1 MNPAH
6 SHPPDARDISHVMV
20 STYPKSS
27 SHQHCSTPQVYSP
40 DRIQASQNLHQ
51 PECLPSNSL
60 SATRP
65 LGSAYHLY
73 LQHIA
78 CCYTLQL
85 HSFKRR
91 QSSTSACKRD
101 SRVIC
106 TLQGRICAT
115 YHDRGPHTAYAVHCT
130 WYVVPA
136 CSRQA
141 VMASGRPHSQHS
153 ASMRFCTH
161 PLLPQPLR
169 LPSSRV
175 AAISMSISIVS
186 R

>member
-40 DRIQASQNLHQ
+40 DRIQASRNLHQ
-51 PECLPSNSL
+51 PERLPSNSL

-65 LGSAYHLY
+65 LGSAYHLN

-85 HSFKRR
+85 HSGGVDRAVR
-91 QSSTSACKRD
+91 AHVRSIHEPPERYRDNSAQHTVIASLPQHMPYIVRGTYYQRVLARLYWLQDARTRSTLLQSGFVPTLCCHSLCACPPR
-101 SRVIC
+101 
-106 TLQGRICAT
+106 CAL
-115 YHDRGPHTAYAVHCT
+115 
-130 WYVVPA
+130 
-136 CSRQA
+136 QA
-141 VMASGRPHSQHS
+141 VRAS
-153 ASMRFCTH
+153 A
-161 PLLPQPLR
+161 
-169 LPSSRV
+169 
-175 AAISMSISIVS
+175 
-186 R
+186 